1 MTSSANERYEW
12 ERGRGQGG
20 NIGKRGPAHHISV
33 STYQHHRFTL
43 FFLPSTSPSLRRPCY
58 PRHRSRKRRP
68 PSLSFSSPHVL
79 FFPLVSGFFQLGLA
93 PGCALL
99 PPAFLTTTLFFATND
114 AGAVLKRPYRSL
126 LYPLFDSELR
136 REYRRRLQRGKLSVH
151 LARSKFQSRPS
162 CVIARNHHQRQL
174 IFSCPVRLSN

>member
-79 FFPLVSGFFQLGLA
+79 FFHSFQVSFSWGWLPGA
-93 PGCALL
+93 PFSRL
-99 PPAFLTTTLFFATND
+99 PSSPPRSFSQPTTPA
-114 AGAVLKRPYRSL
+114 PYS
-126 LYPLFDSELR
+126 
-136 REYRRRLQRGKLSVH
+136 SVH
-151 LARSKFQSRPS
+151 TARFYTHCSTQNSGESTVDDYSEVSFLSTWLGRNSNLARP
-162 CVIARNHHQRQL
+162 A
-174 IFSCPVRLSN
+174 